1 MIMAVRAIL
10 QLDKVVIREST
21 VAQDAHNVHV
31 FTHSVLIAATRL
43 MAETTKVDS
52 VQRALVQACK
62 AVAAHNKEVIAHVK
76 ATMVVDT
83 TIVVAIKVALNRED
97 TAHVTTATMA
107 KKEDINHAKVDTRVV
122 VVIKADHSKVAI
134 VHVITTKKEDTSHK
148 VIALVI
154 TITLTQKEKRT
165 TMVIR

>member
-21 VAQDAHNVHV
+21 VAQDVHNVHV

-43 MAETTKVDS
+43 MAEMTKVDS
-52 VQRALVQACK
+52 VLRALAQACK
-62 AVAAHNKEVIAHVK
+62 AVAVHNKEVIAHVK

-83 TIVVAIKVALNRED
+83 TIVVAIKVALNREA

-134 VHVITTKKEDTSHK
+134 VHVIITKKEDTSHK

-154 TITLTQKEKRT
+154 TTILAQKEKRT